1 MTPTPQALRDSARRC
16 RAQARNASPARATQL
31 RESARIFL
39 QQARQLALFEHSK
52 EIGRNNVTTAS
63 FREYLRTQH
72 P

>member
-1 MTPTPQALRDSARRC
+1 MTSTLRELRELAESCRVGARG
-16 RAQARNASPARATQL
+16 ASPARARQL

-39 QQARQLALFEHSK
+39 RQARRLALFEHSK

-63 FREYLRTQH
+63 FREYLRKQL